1 MIVGIGTDL
10 IHKEKVANIYS
21 RYQEKF
27 LKKILSSEEQEIFY
41 RLPKTKKINFLCS
54 SFASK
59 EALVKA
65 LGTGFRRYILL
76 ILHLKKDD
84 LGKPKLD
91 F

>member
-41 RLPKTKKINFLCS
+41 RLPTAFIG
-54 SFASK
+54 
-59 EALVKA
+59 AL
-65 LGTGFRRYILL
+65 
-76 ILHLKKDD
+76 
-84 LGKPKLD
+84 
-91 F
+91 